1 MAEFKPSYKYYS
13 NGQRP
18 IYLPEVFGNIPDCSP
33 NVEEPQTTEDYI
45 TEQPRTNS
53 DVLEK
58 GSPLI
63 EAAKMGILEM
73 VKQILNAV
81 PEAIN
86 DLDWDGKNVLMVAAE
101 NRQIGVFDFLIQRK
115 LPEYVFHDLDCQGNS
130 VLHSAANLRPEQTWS
145 IPDAALQMQWEIK
158 WI

>member
-1 MAEFKPSYKYYS
+1 
-13 NGQRP
+13 
-18 IYLPEVFGNIPDCSP
+18 
-33 NVEEPQTTEDYI
+33 
-45 TEQPRTNS
+45 
-53 DVLEK
+53 
-58 GSPLI
+58 
-63 EAAKMGILEM
+63 MGILEM
-73 VKQILNAV
+73 VKQILDAV

-158 WI
+158 WYEVCSVYQHKFLLLPLQLLTTRDYALF